1 MSVRLHH
8 TLVIERPTAG
18 ARDDYGNPSQT
29 WATLATVKGLVQPKN
44 VRDLAPLSQGGPVV
58 SDMNIYL
65 YPTDLAEADRIVS
78 DGLTYQV
85 DGVHDEGGADHHF
98 RVDAHL
104 VQDAA

>member
-1 MSVRLHH
+1 
-8 TLVIERPTAG
+8 
-18 ARDDYGNPSQT
+18 
-29 WATLATVKGLVQPKN
+29 
-44 VRDLAPLSQGGPVV
+44 
-58 SDMNIYL
+58 MNIYL